1 MSLAKAR
8 KGLKTAKKG
17 GILTDQQKS
26 VNEFLR
32 VPKSNKT
39 SSRFSPVC

>member
-17 GILTDQQKS
+17 GILTPQQKS
-26 VNEFLR
+26 INEFLQAPR
-32 VPKSNKT
+32 VNKKIT
-39 SSRFSPVC
+39 FSPVC

>member
-17 GILTDQQKS
+17 GILTPQQKS

-32 VPKSNKT
+32 IPKSDKK
-39 SSRFSPVC
+39 SRFSPVC